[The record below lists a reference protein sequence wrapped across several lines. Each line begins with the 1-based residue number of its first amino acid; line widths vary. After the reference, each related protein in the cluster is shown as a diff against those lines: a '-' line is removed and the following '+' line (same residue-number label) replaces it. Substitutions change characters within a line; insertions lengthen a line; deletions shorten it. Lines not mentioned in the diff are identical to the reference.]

1 MQQTR
6 NIATTVKTPF
16 ACAAPRRPSART
28 TTMHSM
34 RSTVCFHPEL
44 SLHHPRLR
52 RRCKRPSCSET
63 RPRHRDPVSVTSIA
77 GVHVINP
84 PTHSSLRQHH
94 HPSQSSRQ
102 PSKTTRRMHPSFLVV
117 VRPVRRRPTCR
128 TGPQCAAHSLSF
140 DAQPVGFK
148 QRVTATP
155 VRRRCPRVASRRV
168 AAGAAAWVPQWAG
181 WLSHRSAGVLCLP
194 APEMWGEGF
203 TDSRPNAPSQRADC
217 AAAGK
222 PLRPRLPLRAHT
234 PCAKCG
240 REAIH
245 DRPLLDMT
253 MTTAPGRISLTH

>member
-28 TTMHSM
+28 ITMPSM

-52 RRCKRPSCSET
+52 RRCKRPPCSET

-84 PTHSSLRQHH
+84 STHSSLRQHH

-155 VRRRCPRVASRRV
+155 VRRRCPRAASRRV

-181 WLSHRSAGVLCLP
+181 WLSHRALACFVSPRLRCGAKASPTQDRTHRRNEPTAQRPASHCARDCLCAPTHLAQSAG
-194 APEMWGEGF
+194 EKQFMTG
-203 TDSRPNAPSQRADC
+203 PS
-217 AAAGK
+217 
-222 PLRPRLPLRAHT
+222 L
-234 PCAKCG
+234 
-240 REAIH
+240 I
-245 DRPLLDMT
+245 
-253 MTTAPGRISLTH
+253 